1 MKAED
6 LKRLKRELVVSC
18 ETNDRGMLCVR
29 CKVNGADC
37 RLIVDTGSSRTI
49 FDMPFAVRAF
59 GREAVRRHDYKGEKF
74 NSNLDSMQNDGSCLE
89 AHVNSML
96 IENVEFGACRYN
108 CSGRAT
114 ALFLDFL
121 ARNHPGTLARAN
133 AALRA
138 HAFDN
143 ETFWKDA
150 TGKTAAELEELWRRE
165 LGETPQLNVRSA
177 RARAKKW

>member
-1 MKAED
+1 M
-6 LKRLKRELVVSC
+6 LLVFR
-18 ETNDRGMLCVR
+18 RGE
-29 CKVNGADC
+29 
-37 RLIVDTGSSRTI
+37 
-49 FDMPFAVRAF
+49 
-59 GREAVRRHDYKGEKF
+59 READFARRYIFEPQYGGRDRDCMRD
-74 NSNLDSMQNDGSCLE
+74 NP
-89 AHVNSML
+89 
-96 IENVEFGACRYN
+96 GACRYN
-108 CSGRAT
+108 GSGRAT